1 MRVGLVHRVRI
12 LCIECNFL
20 SKNLRKKI
28 LSIDWQFLVRCGPTL
43 IGKKKKSFFP
53 DVIKNMILNKEYIE
67 PGSLPKINFRNRTHD
82 VPFLE
87 DPIIY

>member
-1 MRVGLVHRVRI
+1 MAVLGKMWAHFNR
-12 LCIECNFL
+12 
-20 SKNLRKKI
+20 
-28 LSIDWQFLVRCGPTL
+28 
-43 IGKKKKSFFP
+43 KKKKSFFP